1 MTALPRPP
9 SRSRARA
16 ALTAGIFRSVLTVLA
31 MLAVGG
37 CAGRAPSR
45 TASLSRAAAGHGA
58 VSVLY
63 AGALVSLMEQRI
75 GPAFDHASGYRFQGF
90 AGGSLALAHEIRGKV
105 RRADVFISAAPSVN
119 RGLMGAANG
128 DWVRWYVPFAEAH
141 LVIGYSSRSRF
152 APQWKSTPWYRIMA
166 QPGFRL
172 GRTDPK
178 LDPKGA
184 LTIQFLHAAA
194 RYYHRPGLTR
204 QLLGPREN
212 PSQVFAEETLVGRL
226 QAGQLDGG
234 FFYSNEAVQAHIPFV
249 TPPAAIDPKAV
260 FTVTI
265 VRGAPDPGGALA
277 FVRFLLGSQ
286 GRSLLRR
293 AGLTLV
299 TPRSVPASAAPP
311 LPGR

>member
-1 MTALPRPP
+1 MAAAGVHRTRRTVLTAL
-9 SRSRARA
+9 
-16 ALTAGIFRSVLTVLA
+16 TV
-31 MLAVGG
+31 LAVGG
-37 CAGRAPSR
+37 CAPSR
-45 TASLSRAAAGHGA
+45 TAPPSQAAAAHGD

-75 GPAFDHASGYRFQGF
+75 GPAFNHAGGYRFQGF

-128 DWVRWYVPFAEAH
+128 DWVRWYVPFAQAP
-141 LVIGYSSRSRF
+141 LVIGYSGRSRF

-166 QPGFRL
+166 EPGFRL

-184 LTIQFLHAAA
+184 LTIQLLHAAA
-194 RYYHRPGLTR
+194 RYYHRPGLTGR
-204 QLLGPREN
+204 LLGPQEN

-265 VRGAPDPGGALA
+265 VQGAPNPRGALA

-286 GRSLLRR
+286 GRSMLRR

-299 TPRSVPASAAPP
+299 TPRPVPATAALPP
-311 LPGR
+311 GIH